1 VGNPGLG
8 ELEARLRV
16 VFDAAPQPMWVAD
29 AEHGAIVD
37 VNSAAVE
44 CFGWSRETFLDRCV
58 DDLVLVDVS
67 TGEVRV
73 RAHDGSSLVVELVHH
88 ALGHQGRPARLT
100 VVNGVTKRPEA
111 DARNEAIIEAAADGI
126 LSVDDQGRIEVAN
139 PATARMFGYGIDE
152 LVGAEVEMLIQTPDG
167 GDRGGS
173 TRVRLEREVTGR
185 RRNGTTFPLEL
196 AVTEVQLG
204 SRTVSTVVARD
215 VTERKAF
222 ERRLAHQ
229 GTHDALTGLP
239 NRVLFMDR
247 VGHALASAQRSRKP
261 MAVLFCDI
269 DRFKI
274 VNDSLG
280 HTAGDALLYAVASR
294 FREAVRTSDTVARFG
309 GDEFVILAE
318 ELASDEDA
326 VVVAQKLAESL
337 RSPIT
342 LGNKEIVV
350 SASVGIAL
358 PDETSTPETLVRDAD
373 VAMYRAKSRGR
384 ARHEQFDSELRAQAM
399 RRLDIESAL
408 RRAVGLEEFLV
419 HYQPEVDL
427 RTNRIIGVEALVRWD
442 HPDKGLTSPVD
453 FLPVAEETGLI
464 VDIGY
469 EVFRQAGKQFA
480 AWHETLGDRTPRVW
494 VNVSAGQLARPELVT
509 NIRAVIEQYLP
520 SADHLGIE
528 ITETD
533 VVPDDEAVQSTM
545 RELSDLGV
553 HIAIDDFGTGFAS
566 LSYLW
571 RFPADVVKIDR
582 AFVKRLDE
590 ERDATV
596 LIAAMIQMAHSLGK
610 TTVAEGVETEEQL
623 ARLRRLECD
632 VVQGY
637 LLGRPAPG
645 AELSALLA

>member
-1 VGNPGLG
+1 VGNPEHA
-8 ELEARLRV
+8 ELAARLRI
-16 VFDAAPQPMWVAD
+16 VFDATPQPMWVAH
-29 AEHGAIVD
+29 AEDGTILD
-37 VNSAAVE
+37 VNAAAVE
-44 CFGWSRETFLDRCV
+44 CFGWPREIFVGRRV
-58 DDLVLVDVS
+58 DDLVVVDVS
-67 TGEVRV
+67 SGEVRV
-73 RAHDGSSLVVELVHH
+73 RAHDGSARAVELTHH
-88 ALGHQGRPARLT
+88 ALSHEGRPARLT
-100 VVNGVTKRPEA
+100 VIDGVTKRPET

-126 LSVDDQGRIEVAN
+126 LSIDDRGRIEVAN

-152 LVGAEVEMLIQTPDG
+152 LVGAEIEMLIETPG
-167 GDRGGS
+167 GREHRGS
-173 TRVRLEREVTGR
+173 TRVRLEREVIGR

-196 AVTEVQLG
+196 AVTEVRLG
-204 SRTVSTVVARD
+204 ARTVSTVVARD

-309 GDEFVILAE
+309 GDEFVILAQ
-318 ELASDEDA
+318 ELASEEHA
-326 VVVAQKLAESL
+326 VVVAQKLAECL
-337 RSPIT
+337 HQPII
-342 LGNKEIVV
+342 LGNKEIVA
-350 SASVGIAL
+350 SASVGIAF

-384 ARHEQFDSELRAQAM
+384 ARHEKFDSDLRAQAM
-399 RRLDIESAL
+399 QRLDIETAL
-408 RRAVGLEEFLV
+408 RRAVGLEEFV
-419 HYQPEVDL
+419 VFYQPEVHLDS
-427 RTNRIIGVEALVRWD
+427 NRIVGVEALVRWD
-442 HPDKGLTSPVD
+442 HPDKGISSPAD

-469 EVFRQAGKQFA
+469 EVFHLAGQQFA
-480 AWHETLGDRTPRVW
+480 TWHERFGEQTPTMW
-494 VNVSAGQLARPELVT
+494 VNVSARQLADPRLVDHV
-509 NIRAVIEQYLP
+509 RSMVEAYLP
-520 SADHLGIE
+520 SANRLGLE

-533 VVPDDEAVQSTM
+533 VVPDDDVVQRTM
-545 RELSDLGV
+545 SELTDLGV
-553 HIAIDDFGTGFAS
+553 RIAIDDFGTGFAS

-582 AFVKRLDE
+582 AFVSRLGE

-623 ARLRRLECD
+623 SRLRRLECD

-645 AELSALLA
+645 AELDASLA